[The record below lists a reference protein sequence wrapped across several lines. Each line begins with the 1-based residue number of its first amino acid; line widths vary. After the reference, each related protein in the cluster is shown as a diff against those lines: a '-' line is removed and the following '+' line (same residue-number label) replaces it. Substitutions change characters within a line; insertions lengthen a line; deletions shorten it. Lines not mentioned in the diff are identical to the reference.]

1 MKTILKLCTVALLLL
16 FNSGLF
22 AQKKFFNNKIE
33 VSLAEDPTRVMVRF
47 KDKSAFERF
56 KNENPDQTFSF
67 TPDSIQVFTTS
78 SAEDAQ
84 NLIAKLEKDS
94 NVAYVSTAYTLG
106 NQSFITTGEI
116 LLELNESVQIS
127 DLLTKLSLTDDVDI
141 KVSPLPDNPLITL
154 TTGKKMVFDYANKI
168 YNSGLVKYCQP
179 NFYIPNLLKKE
190 TVNVKTGLQF
200 GNFFKRFTQPT
211 VGFRIYPNDPG
222 YFNQR
227 YYMDYIGNID
237 SVWEWRNTFTLKNM
251 VIIDDGID
259 PHTDLNRLG
268 GYTPTSPSS
277 PTPGYPTLSTDYHG
291 VAVAG
296 VAAAIGFN
304 STDCIGVAAGAGIYG
319 VNIFSGLETL
329 SHIADAF
336 NWARQRNVP
345 VINCSWGFTQVLN
358 YDVVKSAVTNC
369 QVNGNYGKGTTIVA
383 ASGNDGA
390 AVNEPA
396 SWTNVVTVGA
406 NTTYGSLLSF
416 SNYGPSMDATSVSD
430 YTAIQTLDRAG
441 APGAG
446 PSSTTTQF
454 GGTSAASPQVAA
466 GILNLR
472 SYDTTI
478 TEAQARTL
486 LQQSV
491 IDRGTAGFDNQF
503 GYGQFHAYRLLA
515 KAIERKAEIIQS
527 GVSIPN
533 SWREFTMVTN
543 EPWAAGSSPYQ
554 YHWSFDNPGAY
565 IQYLYPGNT
574 EVRVKKTAAGSL
586 SGTLTCKYGPVAG
599 VWIVKTINV
608 YFSELGLLVTTSPN
622 PATNT
627 VSVTLE
633 DDTEP
638 GTNSTASMKTATKSK
653 RHQIKSVEIIS
664 STTSL
669 PIFKRVYNYET
680 YRETLDVSKL
690 RNDVYIIKVS
700 NGEESFT
707 KQVIVNH

>member
-16 FNSGLF
+16 FNSEIS
-22 AQKKFFNNKIE
+22 AQKKFFNNKKE
-33 VSLAEDPTRVMVRF
+33 VTLSEDSTRVRVRF
-47 KDKSAFERF
+47 KDKAAFERF
-56 KNENPDQTFSF
+56 KIENPDQTFLY
-67 TPDSIQVFTTS
+67 TPDSIQEFLATS
-78 SAEDAQ
+78 AQDAQ
-84 NLIAKLEKDS
+84 NLISRLENDS

-116 LLELNESVQIS
+116 LLELNEGVKITELFTKIS
-127 DLLTKLSLTDDVDI
+127 PSDDVDI
-141 KVSPLPDNPLITL
+141 IISPLYEDQVFMLRT
-154 TTGKKMVFDYANKI
+154 KKKKVFEYANKI

-190 TVNVKTGLQF
+190 TTDIKSRSPFDG
-200 GNFFKRFTQPT
+200 FFKRFSTKSE
-211 VGFRIYPNDPG
+211 GFRIYPNDPG
-222 YFNQR
+222 YYNQR

-237 SVWEWRNTFTLKNM
+237 SVWEWRNTFSLKNM

-259 PHTDLNRLG
+259 PHPDLNRLG

-277 PTPGYPTLSTDYHG
+277 PTPGYPTLSSDYHG
-291 VAVAG
+291 VAVGG
-296 VAAAIGFN
+296 VACAIGFN

-319 VNIFSGLETL
+319 VNIFTGLETL
-329 SHIADAF
+329 AHIADAF
-336 NWARQRNVP
+336 NWARQKNVP
-345 VINCSWGFTQVLN
+345 VVNCSWGFTQALN
-358 YDVVKSAVTNC
+358 YDVVKAAVANC
-369 QVNGNYGKGTTIVA
+369 QTNGNYGKGTSIVA

-390 AVNEPA
+390 AVSEPA

-406 NTTYGSLLSF
+406 NTTYGTWLSF

-430 YTAIQTLDRAG
+430 YTAIQTLDRVGAAG
-441 APGAG
+441 AGAG
-446 PSSTTTQF
+446 NTTSQF

-472 SYDTTI
+472 SFDTTI
-478 TEAQARTL
+478 TESQARTL

-491 IDRGTAGFDNQF
+491 VDRGTSGFDNQF

-527 GVSIPN
+527 GVSVPN

-543 EPWAAGSSPYQ
+543 EPWAPGSSPYQ
-554 YHWSFDNPGAY
+554 YNWSFDNPGAY

-574 EVRVKKTAAGSL
+574 EIRLKKTAAGSL
-586 SGTLTCKYGPVAG
+586 SGILTCKYGPVAG
-599 VWIVKTINV
+599 VWIVKTISV

-627 VSVTLE
+627 ISVTL
-633 DDTEP
+633 DDETEP
-638 GTNSTASMKTATKSK
+638 GTNPSASMKTATKGK

-669 PIFKRVYNYET
+669 PVFKKAYNYET

-690 RNDVYIIKVS
+690 RNDVYIIKVG
-700 NGEESFT
+700 NGEQSVS
-707 KQVIVNH
+707 KQIIVNH